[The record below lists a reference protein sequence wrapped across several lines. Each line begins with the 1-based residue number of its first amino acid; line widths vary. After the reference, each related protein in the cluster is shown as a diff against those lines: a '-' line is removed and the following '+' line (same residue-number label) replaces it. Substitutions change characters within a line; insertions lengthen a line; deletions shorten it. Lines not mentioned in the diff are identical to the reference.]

1 MPHTTASAAS
11 KLVFHQDSSEAAL
24 LRATHAQPKPMSN
37 IYRKTAK
44 GVAEIETRAHRLTP
58 RMRSAL
64 ILVDGRRSEDELRA
78 LVQYQ
83 ADETIDG
90 LISQG
95 FIEVAAVAA
104 PRPAPAPPPAPV
116 TAAVAPPRPAAP
128 TIDIKTLCR
137 DAVRELSHQV
147 GPMAEAL
154 AIKMERA
161 KSYDELRPLL
171 DSAAQVIDN
180 TRGST
185 ASGAFR
191 SRFLG
196 G

>member
-1 MPHTTASAAS
+1 M
-11 KLVFHQDSSEAAL
+11 FRQDSSGDVLVREAPAP
-24 LRATHAQPKPMSN
+24 TNPMAH

-44 GVAEIETRAHRLTP
+44 GAAEIETRAHRLTP

-90 LISQG
+90 LVSQG
-95 FIEVAAVAA
+95 FIEVAGVAA
-104 PRPAPAPPPAPV
+104 PKPAPAPAPPPAAAPV
-116 TAAVAPPRPAAP
+116 AAPPRPAP
-128 TIDIKTLCR
+128 VIDIKTLCR

-154 AIKMERA
+154 AIRMERA
-161 KSYDELRPLL
+161 KTYDELRPLL
-171 DSAAQVIDN
+171 NSAAQVIDN
-180 TRGST
+180 TRGTT
-185 ASGAFR
+185 ASNAFR

>member
-1 MPHTTASAAS
+1 M
-11 KLVFHQDSSEAAL
+11 FHQDSSEAAL
-24 LRATHAQPKPMSN
+24 LRETHAQPKPMSN

-90 LISQG
+90 LVVQG

-116 TAAVAPPRPAAP
+116 AAAVAPPRPAAP

-161 KSYDELRPLL
+161 KTYDELRPLL